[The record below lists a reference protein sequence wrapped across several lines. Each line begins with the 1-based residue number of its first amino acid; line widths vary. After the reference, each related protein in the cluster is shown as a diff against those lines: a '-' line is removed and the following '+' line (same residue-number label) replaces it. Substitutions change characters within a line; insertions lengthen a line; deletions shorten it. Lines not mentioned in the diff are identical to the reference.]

1 MLPVTK
7 IVPRALALHEKLTP
21 DLAGITTSGHRVQKH
36 NSHFLFFTAFNFKLK
51 QRKKAAVVIQRLSSF
66 VLQGHGSNFR
76 TRCPEVEQGAD
87 AFII

>member
-7 IVPRALALHEKLTP
+7 IVPRALALHEKLRRIWLVLSLP
-21 DLAGITTSGHRVQKH
+21 DIVSENTIRVL
-36 NSHFLFFTAFNFKLK
+36 SFRAFNVKLK
-51 QRKKAAVVIQRLSSF
+51 QRKEVAVVIQWPSSF
-66 VLQGHGSNFR
+66 VLQGHSSNFR